1 MGFHLPFFCANIIG
15 KGVRMGYLICS
26 AGNAFY
32 LLDKST
38 KKCGAFIND
47 SFKGFVSFLDKNWE
61 RREVGVVG
69 VISNGIGDTSLLCN
83 NKSYNLKEMPL
94 NVAKTLRKKGRHFKV
109 LILRGTIN
117 NLKVNGYIFIYES
130 EMIAKEV
137 CKGYELL

>member
-1 MGFHLPFFCANIIG
+1 M
-15 KGVRMGYLICS
+15 
-26 AGNAFY
+26 
-32 LLDKST
+32 
-38 KKCGAFIND
+38 
-47 SFKGFVSFLDKNWE
+47 
-61 RREVGVVG
+61 GVV
-69 VISNGIGDTSLLCN
+69 SNGLGGTSLLCN

-130 EMIAKEV
+130 ELIAKEV